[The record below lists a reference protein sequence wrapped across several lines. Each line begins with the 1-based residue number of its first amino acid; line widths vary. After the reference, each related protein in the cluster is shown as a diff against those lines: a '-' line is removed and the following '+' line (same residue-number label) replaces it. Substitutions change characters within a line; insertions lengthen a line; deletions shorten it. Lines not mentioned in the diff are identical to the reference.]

1 MGRFSLGCLIA
12 PAALFAA
19 VAPAHAAISLM
30 SGPSVFSQM
39 SSPALDISST
49 ADLGRTMARA
59 SNRASRVVGHSILFD
74 APGLDSDAAD
84 LVADVADVT
93 AQAFENSALVLN
105 GREKTIAIRRVLFVE
120 GGKPD
125 ARLEGDVLRISFS
138 TGMGA
143 AGRPTPERIFHLLA
157 TQAPT

>member
-105 GREKTIAIRRVLFVE
+105 GRSSRTRGKDCPLACMPFTVSRVDRH
-120 GGKPD
+120 G
-125 ARLEGDVLRISFS
+125 IS
-138 TGMGA
+138 TVQTPY
-143 AGRPTPERIFHLLA
+143 GRA
-157 TQAPT
+157 SAPWLG